1 MKHIGT
7 TTHLS
12 IKDPEQALE
21 KLLLEKEKRAT
32 YYWKMKDGSEILVDF
47 MSDQHLENT
56 INMLQNLVSE
66 RAMFEEIAAE
76 YPDDWEEVGVR

>member
-12 IKDPEQALE
+12 IKNPEQALE
-21 KLLLEKEKRAT
+21 KLILEREKRAK

-47 MSDQHLENT
+47 MSDQHLDNT
-56 INMLQNLVSE
+56 IKMLQKRVSE
-66 RAMFEEIAAE
+66 RALYEDAAE
-76 YPDDWEEVGVR
+76 GFPDDWEEDCE